1 MNCCNLTTLLALLCV
16 SPSLNFASA
25 GAAGVPAQAE
35 PVFKEGANCLFIGH
49 SFFIPVAKSFDT
61 IAGQN
66 GFSSH
71 KAKSVF
77 AGGKRGAP
85 GELWN
90 NPKHKKQI
98 EDVLATGKI
107 ELLGMT
113 AFGELSSS
121 LEDYKR
127 WIDLALK
134 HNPETRFFIGV
145 PWIPGGTKLETDP
158 YNKAIE
164 TVGDGLFKT
173 ATELRKAYP
182 KNHIYFINYG
192 KVASELK
199 GRYDAGKLPDVTKIS
214 GLGDE
219 VLFRDNALGL
229 GGPIILDTSALV
241 WLNTLYGADVG
252 KLKQPA
258 YKSDVKEIVG
268 RVAEYNRKY
277 R

>member
-1 MNCCNLTTLLALLCV
+1 MLKWNAVLATLLLA
-16 SPSLNFASA
+16 FASA
-25 GAAGVPAQAE
+25 GAADVPAKAD
-35 PVFKEGANCLFIGH
+35 PVFKDGANCLFIGH

-71 KAKSVF
+71 KSKHVF

-90 NPKHKKQI
+90 NPKHKKEI
-98 EDVLATGKI
+98 EDALATGKI
-107 ELLGMT
+107 DLLGMT
-113 AFGELSSS
+113 AFGELGSS

-134 HNPETRFFIGV
+134 HNPETRFFIGA
-145 PWIPGGTKLETDP
+145 PWVPGGTKLETDQ

-164 TVGDGLFKT
+164 VIGDGLFKT
-173 ATELRKAYP
+173 VTELRKAYP

-199 GRYDAGKLPDVTKIS
+199 SRYDAGKLPDVTKLF
-214 GLGDE
+214 GQGDTA
-219 VLFRDNALGL
+219 LFRDGL
-229 GGPIILDTSALV
+229 IGHGGPMMLEVSSLL
-241 WLNTLYGADVG
+241 WLHTLYGADVG
-252 KLKQPA
+252 KLKHSA

-268 RVAEYNRKY
+268 RVADYNRKY